1 MAPPGPLLDS
11 FLSINLLDFFLQDI
25 TVAGCDK
32 SQNQIEF
39 AVTFQLC
46 ALFTTKITLKNF
58 MGSYYGSVDVRSD
71 FHRLLKLWKA
81 GQLDLEGMITKR
93 MKIDEINDAFD
104 AMKRGEVIRTVI
116 TF

>member
-1 MAPPGPLLDS
+1 MRRGGTAVIIGVGKMDQEVS
-11 FLSINLLDFFLQDI
+11 FNGFEIFFSE
-25 TVAGCDK
+25 K
-32 SQNQIEF
+32 S
-39 AVTFQLC
+39 
-46 ALFTTKITLKNF
+46 F

-71 FHRLLKLWKA
+71 FHRLLALWKA

-93 MKIDEINDAFD
+93 MKIDEINEAFD